1 MRILIFVLLLLLGWL
16 QYRLWVGE
24 GSLAEVAALRH
35 EILAQGE
42 ELEKLRT
49 RNRRLQ
55 AEVEDLRQGQDALEE
70 RARSELGMIKEGEIF
85 LQVIEPQSPAPLA
98 GGEGKVAPLLLPKP
112 ASKPE
117 SKPAAKA
124 EAKAESKPA
133 AKAEAKLESKPATK
147 AEVKSES
154 KPTAKP
160 EARSESKPAPKPE
173 PKPATKPAPKAES
186 KTGD

>member
-112 ASKPE
+112 VSKPE

-124 EAKAESKPA
+124 EVRSESKPA
-133 AKAEAKLESKPATK
+133 AKAEA
-147 AEVKSES
+147 
-154 KPTAKP
+154 
-160 EARSESKPAPKPE
+160 RSEPKPAPKPE

>member
-112 ASKPE
+112 ASKSE

-124 EAKAESKPA
+124 EAKPESKQAAKAEAKSEPKPA
-133 AKAEAKLESKPATK
+133 AKAEA
-147 AEVKSES
+147 
-154 KPTAKP
+154 
-160 EARSESKPAPKPE
+160 RSEPKPAPKPE

>member
-1 MRILIFVLLLLLGWL
+1 MRILIVVLLLLLGWL

-42 ELEKLRT
+42 EMEKLRT

-112 ASKPE
+112 VSKPE

-124 EAKAESKPA
+124 EVRSESKPA
-133 AKAEAKLESKPATK
+133 AKAEA
-147 AEVKSES
+147 
-154 KPTAKP
+154 
-160 EARSESKPAPKPE
+160 RSEPKPAPKPE

>member
-1 MRILIFVLLLLLGWL
+1 MRILIVVLLLLLGWL

-112 ASKPE
+112 VSKPE

-124 EAKAESKPA
+124 EVRSESKPA
-133 AKAEAKLESKPATK
+133 AKAEA
-147 AEVKSES
+147 
-154 KPTAKP
+154 
-160 EARSESKPAPKPE
+160 RSEPKPAPKPE

>member
-117 SKPAAKA
+117 SKPAAKG
-124 EAKAESKPA
+124 EAKSGSKPA
-133 AKAEAKLESKPATK
+133 AKG
-147 AEVKSES
+147 
-154 KPTAKP
+154 
-160 EARSESKPAPKPE
+160 EARSESKPAARAEAKPAPKSEAKPAVKPE
-173 PKPATKPAPKAES
+173 PKTASKSEAKA
-186 KTGD
+186 GD